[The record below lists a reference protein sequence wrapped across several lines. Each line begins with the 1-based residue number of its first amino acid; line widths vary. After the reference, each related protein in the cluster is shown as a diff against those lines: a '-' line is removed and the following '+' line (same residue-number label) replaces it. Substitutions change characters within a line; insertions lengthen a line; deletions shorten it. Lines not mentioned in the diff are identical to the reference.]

1 MNYNVF
7 KIIKLAA
14 AEYFQNLFEYQVD
27 LRREES
33 YKIIS
38 IISTYHITKPKVRTF
53 MTFENQT

>member
-1 MNYNVF
+1 
-7 KIIKLAA
+7 
-14 AEYFQNLFEYQVD
+14 

-33 YKIIS
+33 YIIS